1 MSVEKSIAVDVAI
14 VGSGGAGLAAAIEAK
29 RAGASVAM
37 IEKTD
42 TLGGA
47 AILSGGGCL
56 IAGSPLQEKQ
66 GIHDSPDLAFE
77 DWVIWGQGA
86 ADESWARYYLDH
98 SLHDLYLWAE
108 RLGVT
113 WESVRPQEGNR
124 VRRWHRPKNAGLG
137 ITTVLIEA
145 ARKLGVDET
154 LTSTAASEILRRDGR
169 VCGLKAVNT
178 HSGEELEIH
187 SRSLILATGGFNSNL
202 DMILAARPE
211 LNGSRILLG
220 GGPGATGEGHAL
232 ARDLGAQLTH
242 MEHIWFYAHAT
253 PDYRDPGGKRGLVF
267 RMEADTIWV
276 NQQGRRF
283 HDESLYGGNSA
294 TPALLRQS
302 PRHAWAILDTPMVAT
317 VEVADPYYRSGAKIN
332 RERIQE
338 LLDLSPFI
346 RKALSLEELARKMEI
361 DVPTFLATVERHNK
375 ACADGLEREAEFGK
389 SLKDSR
395 KIGAPPYYAIQMFPL
410 ARKNFGGIRTD
421 MKCRVLDRGLAPI
434 RGLYAAGEV
443 SGMAGGHINGKA
455 GLEGTMLGPSIF
467 SGRVA
472 GAWAAQEAGFGAG
485 FKGDAAGAGIRRRAT
500 A

>member
-1 MSVEKSIAVDVAI
+1 MSVNKSIAVDVAI
-14 VGSGGAGLAAAIEAK
+14 IGGGGAGLAAAIEAK
-29 RAGASVAM
+29 GAGASVAM

-42 TLGGA
+42 ALGGA

-56 IAGSPLQEKQ
+56 IAGSPLQEKL

-77 DWVIWGQGA
+77 DWMIWGQGA
-86 ADESWARYYLDH
+86 ADEAWVRYYLDH

-108 RLGVT
+108 RLGAT

-137 ITTVLIEA
+137 ISTVLIEA
-145 ARKLGVDET
+145 ARKLGVDEI
-154 LTSTAASEILRRDGR
+154 LTSTAVSEILRRDGR

-178 HSGEELEIH
+178 HSGEELEIS

-232 ARDLGAQLTH
+232 ARDLGARLTH

-253 PDYRDPGGKRGLVF
+253 PDYRDPAGKRGLVF

-302 PRHAWAILDTPMVAT
+302 PRHAWAILDAPLIAT
-317 VEVADPYYRSGAKIN
+317 MEVADPYYRSGAQIK
-332 RERIQE
+332 RDKIQE
-338 LLDLSPFI
+338 LLDRSPYI
-346 RKALSLEELARKMEI
+346 RKAQSLEELARKMET

-375 ACADGLEREAEFGK
+375 GCADGLEREAEFGK
-389 SLKDSR
+389 LLKNSKPIDV
-395 KIGAPPYYAIQMFPL
+395 PPYYAIQMFPL

-421 MKCRVLDRGLAPI
+421 MKCRVLNQSMEPI
-434 RGLYAAGEV
+434 SGLYAAGEV

-472 GAWAAQEAGFGAG
+472 GAWAAKEAGFGAG
-485 FKGDAAGAGIRRRAT
+485 FRGDTAGACIRRSAM